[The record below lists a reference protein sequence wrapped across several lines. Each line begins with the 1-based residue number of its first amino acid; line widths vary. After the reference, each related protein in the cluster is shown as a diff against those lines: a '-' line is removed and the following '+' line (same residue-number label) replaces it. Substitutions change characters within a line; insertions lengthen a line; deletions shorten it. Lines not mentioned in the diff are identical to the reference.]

1 MNSETTINDLLAQLE
16 HARQIAIDDRKP
28 SAAIQ
33 ATMSAARLLAL
44 DKPTMIDVTPYGI
57 SIEPL
62 TPEAALAISKRLDE
76 EY

>member
-16 HARQIAIDDRKP
+16 QARQIAIDDRKP

-44 DKPTMIDVTPYGI
+44 DKPTMIDVTPYGT

>member
-1 MNSETTINDLLAQLE
+1 MNHMTTIDDLLAQLE
-16 HARQIAIDDRKP
+16 QARQIAIEDRVP
-28 SAAIQ
+28 AAAIT

-44 DKPTMIDVTPYGI
+44 DKPMIDVTPYGT

-62 TPEAALAISKRLDE
+62 TPEIALAISKRLDE

>member
-1 MNSETTINDLLAQLE
+1 MNNATTIDDLLAQLE
-16 HARQIAIDDRKP
+16 QARQIAIEDRKP
-28 SAAIQ
+28 AAAIQ

-44 DKPTMIDVTPYGI
+44 DKPMIDVTPYGT